1 MSRILG
7 GFWNEGG
14 KKENTGGPEVMV
26 HTLNCV
32 IRAEATLQGGVG
44 ARCRGQAPN
53 AAKARSSGTG
63 EQLIGG
69 ARQAGA
75 GGEVWEVS
83 TCS

>member
-32 IRAEATLQGGVG
+32 IRAEATLQGGLAPDAEV
-44 ARCRGQAPN
+44 RHPTLLKRGLLGLE
-53 AAKARSSGTG
+53 SS
-63 EQLIGG
+63 
-69 ARQAGA
+69 
-75 GGEVWEVS
+75 
-83 TCS
+83 